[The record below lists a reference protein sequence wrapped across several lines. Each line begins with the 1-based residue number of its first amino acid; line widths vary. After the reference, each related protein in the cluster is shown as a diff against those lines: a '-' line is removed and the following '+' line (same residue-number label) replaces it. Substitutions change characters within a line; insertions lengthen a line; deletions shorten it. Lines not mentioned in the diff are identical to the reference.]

1 MTASR
6 GILSPASGEPVTLE
20 PNPRPADEPI
30 LVFVHVRK
38 TAGTT
43 LRRIIRRQYPRGTVW
58 ESDND
63 TPPRLSPE
71 MFAGMRVL
79 QGHFPFG
86 IHARLPRPVTYIT
99 LLRDPVE
106 RALSV
111 YYFMRRRPL
120 HALHPLSLRLPVDEF
135 FDAAGP
141 DAANEQTRYLSGHLD
156 PGPASVETALHNLR
170 DRFAAFG
177 LDERFDESL
186 LLFRRRLGWR
196 SVRYRRENMTRSRPH
211 RDDLPA
217 STIRSLERIHALDIE
232 LYAPAADLFDA
243 TVRSLGPDFQRELRA
258 FRRRNGVYAAVADR
272 VHRAYEALLPEPVRA
287 LARRARNGIRPIHL
301 LSAGAAL
308 PGESPTGEGHGR
320 LPDRPL

>member
-1 MTASR
+1 M
-6 GILSPASGEPVTLE
+6 TLE

-30 LVFVHVRK
+30 LVFVHIRK

-43 LRRIIRRQYPRGTVW
+43 LRRVIRRQYPRGTVW

-63 TPPRLSPE
+63 TPPLLSPG
-71 MFAGMRVL
+71 MFDGMRVL

-86 IHARLPRPVTYIT
+86 IHTRLPRAVSYIT

-120 HALHPLSLRLPVDEF
+120 HALHALSLRLAVDEF

-141 DAANEQTRYLSGHLD
+141 AAANEQTRYLSGHLE
-156 PGPASVETALHNLR
+156 PGPDSVETALHNLQV
-170 DRFAAFG
+170 RFAAFG

-186 LLFRRRLGWR
+186 LLFRRRLRWR
-196 SVRYRRENMTRSRPH
+196 SVRYRRENVTRGRPR

-217 STIRSLERIHALDIE
+217 STVRGLERIHALDIE
-232 LYAPAADLFDA
+232 LHARAADLFDA
-243 TVRSLGPDFQRELRA
+243 AVRSLGPEFQGEVRA
-258 FRRRNGVYAAVADR
+258 FRRRNAVYAAVAGG
-272 VHRAYEALLPEPVRA
+272 VHRGYELVLPEPARA
-287 LARRARNGIRPIHL
+287 LARRARDRIRPVHL
-301 LSAGAAL
+301 LSAGPDLA
-308 PGESPTGEGHGR
+308 GESPTGDGHGR
-320 LPDRPL
+320 LPDLPP